1 MNEKMK
7 VLTINTS
14 IKSAEKNIINQSGYL
29 LRSRAKAA
37 IASESSSNE

>member
-14 IKSAEKNIINQSGYL
+14 LKTPEKHTINQGGYL
-29 LRSRAKAA
+29 LRSRVKAP
-37 IASESSSNE
+37 IAS